1 MMRMNTKILGFTISL
16 ALLFLTACAT
26 APGGPGDGS
35 IEDPEGLPRTP
46 SGEVDIDAIKE
57 ADDVSQCVKTSLG
70 LCGCNEGGEEVAVN
84 KKYVDLLEE
93 EYSTDESVAC
103 PQVYQCTDAEPT
115 LENGSCTLNT

>member
-70 LCGCNEGGEEVAVN
+70 LCG
-84 KKYVDLLEE
+84 
-93 EYSTDESVAC
+93 
-103 PQVYQCTDAEPT
+103 
-115 LENGSCTLNT
+115 